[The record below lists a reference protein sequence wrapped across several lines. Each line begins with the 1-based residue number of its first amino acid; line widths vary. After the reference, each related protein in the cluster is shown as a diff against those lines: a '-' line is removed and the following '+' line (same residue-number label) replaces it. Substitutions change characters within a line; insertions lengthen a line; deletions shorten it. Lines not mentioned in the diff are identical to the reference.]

1 MREIEERLIQVRKE
15 TGLSQEKFGA
25 AIGMSRSEVKN
36 LEYGKTTLKDITIP
50 LICSAY
56 NVDEMWLR
64 TGVGEMFVHRSREEE
79 MAAYFGR
86 LMGGNC
92 SDIER
97 AIISLMSKATPEDWE
112 LVTTFAR
119 ELAAALEAKEKPDH

>member
-1 MREIEERLIQVRKE
+1 MKDRIKYLRTEHLKMTQQEFADQLGIKRGAIANYEIGRNEPVDSVI
-15 TGLSQEKFGA
+15 S
-25 AIGMSRSEVKN
+25 
-36 LEYGKTTLKDITIP
+36 
-50 LICSAY
+50 LICYKY
-56 NVDEMWLR
+56 NVNEDWLR
-64 TGVGEMFVHRSREEE
+64 TGEGDMLVHQTREEE

-119 ELAAALEAKEKPDH
+119 ELAAAMEAKEKPDH

>member
-1 MREIEERLIQVRKE
+1 MNTRIKAIRNQLDMTQDKFAAKMGVKKNNIACYE
-15 TGLSQEKFGA
+15 TGK
-25 AIGMSRSEVKN
+25 SRPSDSV
-36 LEYGKTTLKDITIP
+36 IA
-50 LICSAY
+50 LICRTY
-56 NVDEMWLR
+56 NVNEDWLR
-64 TGVGEMFVHRSREEE
+64 TGEGEMFVQRSREEE